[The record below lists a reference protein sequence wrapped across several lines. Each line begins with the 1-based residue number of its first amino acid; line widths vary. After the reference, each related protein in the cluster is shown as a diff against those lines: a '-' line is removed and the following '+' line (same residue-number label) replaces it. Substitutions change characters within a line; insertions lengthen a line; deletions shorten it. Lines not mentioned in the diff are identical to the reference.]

1 MMMFSNSVAL
11 GIVAKIGSKTC
22 IIICEFSKKKVGLI
36 GKNGVPSYLVL
47 HLRKLEMVSLSSDW
61 LTGYNHRARK
71 PYSLSKLSRRDKN
84 KKLHN
89 THLASVFV

>member
-22 IIICEFSKKKVGLI
+22 IIICEFSKKKKVGLRE
-36 GKNGVPSYLVL
+36 KWNSFLFSASPK
-47 HLRKLEMVSLSSDW
+47 KLEMVSLSSDW
-61 LTGYNHRARK
+61 LTGNNHRARK

-84 KKLHN
+84 KQLHN
-89 THLASVFV
+89 THLASI